1 MDLLLA
7 TAREN
12 PFGIPVLLVLIGLT
26 LALFEHDRRM
36 KEKHPVSGWGGTSS
50 DSRSWDEKRADER
63 QLQVDQLTERL
74 DELERKPPSRRTGHT
89 RGAVRRP

>member
-12 PFGIPVLLVLIGLT
+12 RFGIPVLLVLIGLT

-36 KEKHPVSGWGGTSS
+36 QEKHPVSGWGGTSS
-50 DSRSWDEKRADER
+50 DPR
-63 QLQVDQLTERL
+63 
-74 DELERKPPSRRTGHT
+74 
-89 RGAVRRP
+89 

>member
-36 KEKHPVSGWGGTSS
+36 QEKHPVSGWGGTPVTLVAGT
-50 DSRSWDEKRADER
+50 KA
-63 QLQVDQLTERL
+63 
-74 DELERKPPSRRTGHT
+74 G
-89 RGAVRRP
+89 G